1 MRWACKTG
9 SRNKVVNGDSPIAR
23 GVAYNCVGT
32 MNSCAVRTNYNNGRG
47 VRMLA
52 YYELVSWQFGK
63 SEREH
68 GVIVIAKKQKESPR
82 RLTESFFNHLAKLD
96 QASWRR

>member
-1 MRWACKTG
+1 M
-9 SRNKVVNGDSPIAR
+9 
-23 GVAYNCVGT
+23 
-32 MNSCAVRTNYNNGRG
+32 MHSCAVKTNYNNGRG

-68 GVIVIAKKQKESPR
+68 GAIVIA
-82 RLTESFFNHLAKLD
+82 
-96 QASWRR
+96 